1 MTPKQ
6 KKNYNKMVSS
16 LKAIRN
22 YQTPSQLRKN
32 SEKDW
37 GLEYTEALEMSYENI
52 QEEAKYALK
61 GVSII
66 K

>member
-1 MTPKQ
+1 
-6 KKNYNKMVSS
+6 MVSS

>member
-16 LKAIRN
+16 LKAIKN

-32 SEKDW
+32 SGKDW